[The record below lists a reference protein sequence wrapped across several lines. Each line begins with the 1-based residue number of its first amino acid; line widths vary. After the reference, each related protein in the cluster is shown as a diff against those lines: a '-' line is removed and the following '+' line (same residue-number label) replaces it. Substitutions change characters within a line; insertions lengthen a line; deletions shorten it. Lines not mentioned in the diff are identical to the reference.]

1 MTSNQVLLILACRMT
16 FRIIFKMFRMT
27 FESTFRMT
35 FKTWCFRG
43 VYLRRTF
50 KGTKLAL
57 NVACNK
63 CLARGSNPPRC

>member
-1 MTSNQVLLILACRMT
+1 MILACRMT

-27 FESTFRMT
+27 FESTFRMTLRMT